1 MWTKGTKNVNKFV
14 ECTQGYLTATEKRV
28 RKIYNN
34 INGNDWVVRDASFSI
49 HNDYCMPDDAMICG
63 LVMFL
68 RKIITL
74 LTRTNQGLTEYCQ
87 CSNLLFSSVNTR
99 SVYVA
104 GISLI
109 FSYARRDFYFLLTYI
124 SCLS

>member
-1 MWTKGTKNVNKFV
+1 VNKFV
-14 ECTQGYLTATEKRV
+14 ECTQGYLTATEKKRV

-49 HNDYCMPDDAMICG
+49 HNDYCMLDDAMICG

-74 LTRTNQGLTEYCQ
+74 LTKTNQGLTEYCQ
-87 CSNLLFSSVNTR
+87 CSNLLLSWVRSR

-104 GISLI
+104 AAAPRGGGGAGGERVGVGGAGLI
-109 FSYARRDFYFLLTYI
+109 FS
-124 SCLS
+124 